1 MKRMVLLILVLML
14 LVDLAEDGYLGKATF
29 CLPCPSAKT
38 TVTSSH
44 NCPGSGQGDFGHEL
58 ASPKAPGC
66 PRHDE
71 ARPVSLHVPPIL
83 QIIHCCHLSS
93 AGGIPL

>member
-1 MKRMVLLILVLML
+1 MKRMVLLILVLLL
-14 LVDLAEDGYLGKATF
+14 LVDLAEDGCLGKATPY
-29 CLPCPSAKT
+29 LPCSSSKT

-71 ARPVSLHVPPIL
+71 ARPVSLQIPPTL
-83 QIIHCCHLSS
+83 QIMHCCHFSS
-93 AGGIPL
+93 SGGIPL